1 VCFCWCEQCFLP
13 ALLWVV
19 SYMQVRDL
27 FHDLQLLLDEQHQEV
42 EQSEKHVRAP
52 CTCPMAALGI
62 RRHDR
67 WGCSCQRTPLQCRPS
82 KMPLPAR
89 SCHPLRVVR
98 TVYQVGD
105 AAERVDKGNT
115 QLRKGI
121 VRQENRRR
129 RCCCLAL
136 FGTGALLMA
145 GIVLGSLAGTR
156 LL

>member
-1 VCFCWCEQCFLP
+1 MSSTRRLNNPKNMYARPV
-13 ALLWVV
+13 A
-19 SYMQVRDL
+19 
-27 FHDLQLLLDEQHQEV
+27 V
-42 EQSEKHVRAP
+42 EEGKGES
-52 CTCPMAALGI
+52 LGI

-67 WGCSCQRTPLQCRPS
+67 RGVHVKGHNCIV
-82 KMPLPAR
+82 AR
-89 SCHPLRVVR
+89 RKGLRSFVVADPCVWCAPCMF
-98 TVYQVGD
+98 TGYQVGD

-156 LL
+156 FL